1 MGAQRQLW
9 IRILAVLF
17 ITGMGLLGLSAWL
30 DRSAEAGAR
39 ADRHLRV
46 EPLPALHDLGPSPG
60 SSSGTPYRDPSMA
73 RVLELALVRPGAETR
88 DLGCLLDLTPEGL
101 FLRHRAEA
109 PQRIYLR
116 GPPLVDWSGVQRAQL
131 LSALE
136 GLLTGW
142 GRDPSELRW
151 PPGEGWRTLGLWIH
165 GSGIP
170 MARR

>member
-30 DRSAEAGAR
+30 DRSAEAVDR
-39 ADRHLRV
+39 AAQPLRV
-46 EPLPALHDLGPSPG
+46 EPLPSLHDLSASPG
-60 SSSGTPYRDPSMA
+60 SPSGPPYRDPSMA
-73 RVLELALVRPGAETR
+73 RVLELVLVLPGAETR

-101 FLRHRAEA
+101 FLRHPAEV
-109 PQRIYLR
+109 PERIFLR

-136 GLLTGW
+136 GLLKGW

-170 MARR
+170 TARR